1 MAKLEIEHFD
11 DELLLDL
18 ERRASLNGCSV
29 EDELNSVLRR
39 ALGKEI
45 LNKAPKLTPEE
56 RVKAFQ
62 DMIARHGVRGVPPL
76 SDEAISRESIYG
88 ERG

>member
-18 ERRASLNGCSV
+18 ERRASLHGCSV
-29 EDELNSVLRR
+29 EEELNSVLRQ
-39 ALGKEI
+39 ALSKEI
-45 LNKAPKLTPEE
+45 PEASPKLTPEE
-56 RVKAFQ
+56 RAKSIKEMF
-62 DMIARHGVRGVPPL
+62 ARHGVRVPPL
-76 SDEAISRESIYG
+76 SDEAISRETIYG

>member
-1 MAKLEIEHFD
+1 MAKLKIEHLD
-11 DELLLDL
+11 DDLLRDL
-18 ERRASLNGCSV
+18 ERRASLHGCSV

-45 LNKAPKLTPEE
+45 LEKSSELTPEE
-56 RVKAFQ
+56 RVKAFKE
-62 DMIARHGVRGVPPL
+62 MIARHGVRVPPL
-76 SDEAISRESIYG
+76 SDEAISRETIYG